1 MDTEKP
7 RRLSLNSTLLFLAL
21 LMVILHLGKGAT
33 ATASESGSGGNDIV
47 VIVNPAN
54 QIDSITSKDLRKLY
68 LGKTR
73 KFSKGGL
80 AALAT
85 LDPLRSRFNKVVL
98 RKSDAQIDSIWSRLQ
113 FSGRA
118 RPPTVFD
125 DPQAVLEYVQ
135 STRNAIGFVSRDVIT
150 SAVKPVYVFN

>member
-1 MDTEKP
+1 MDTTRSP
-7 RRLSLNSTLLFLAL
+7 RLSLTSAL
-21 LMVILHLGKGAT
+21 LCTLAWCVIQDLGKEASAT
-33 ATASESGSGGNDIV
+33 DSGNGLAQNDIV
-47 VIVNPAN
+47 VIVNPEN
-54 QIDSITSKDLRKLY
+54 QIDSITSRDLRKLY

-73 KFSKGGL
+73 KFSKGGM

-85 LDPLRSRFNKVVL
+85 LDPLRSRFNEVVL

-118 RPPTVFD
+118 RPPTAFD
-125 DPQAVLEYVQ
+125 NPQAVVEYVEN
-135 STRNAIGFVSRDVIT
+135 TRNAIGFVSRAEIT